1 MEVKKMALRII
12 STTILVIYVVVKVV
26 VYLLN
31 VGETNKGYEEKMNIF
46 DTLRFFIS
54 LIGSI
59 FLTVSIWLI

>member
-1 MEVKKMALRII
+1 MALRII
-12 STTILVIYVVVKVV
+12 STTILVIYVVVKIV

>member
-1 MEVKKMALRII
+1 MALRII
-12 STTILVIYVVVKVV
+12 STIILVIYVVVKIV

-46 DTLRFFIS
+46 DTLRFLIS